1 MKRINSLL
9 VSATTARISPNGR
22 RRLASMLLAFTT
34 LVTVPPGAQ
43 ASVNANLPGLINQRL
58 SYMKDVA
65 SSKASLHLPVE
76 VLEQEDKVLL
86 ATQKTA
92 AELGLDPQSVKP
104 FIVAQMSAAK
114 AIQYRYRAD
123 WLATPE
129 KDWRPRPLEEIRQSI
144 AALSEQILQ
153 RLAVELKTQGKISP
167 DSQAAFIADLQ
178 LKNLSEADK
187 VQLFKTLEQVRLKQ
201 TS

>member
-1 MKRINSLL
+1 MKPINSLL
-9 VSATTARISPNGR
+9 TLATTAKISPNGR
-22 RRLASMLLAFTT
+22 RRLASALLAFST
-34 LVTVPPGAQ
+34 LATVPLGAQ
-43 ASVNANLPGLINQRL
+43 ASENANLPGLINQRL

-65 SSKASLHLPVE
+65 SNKASLHLPVE
-76 VLEQEDKVLL
+76 VREQEDKVLL

-92 AELGLDPQSVKP
+92 AGLGLDPQSVKP

-129 KDWRPRPLEEIRQSI
+129 KDWQPRPLEEIRQNI

-178 LKNLSEADK
+178 QKNLSEADK
-187 VQLFKTLEQVRLKQ
+187 VQLFKTLEQVRLKH
-201 TS
+201 SS